1 MAFVDPI
8 VPILKLLESDS
19 AITTLTDSRIWAGYR
34 QPPESAQYK
43 PAHGAA
49 IVFELDGGQGNYGHT
64 IQSPRYMVKCYGCDR
79 IEAQTLF
86 NTVADLLFSSDR
98 TGDRMGQCV
107 MACVAE
113 SAPIGRREP
122 DTDWPH
128 VLFFMRARMKARE
141 I

>member
-8 VPILKLLESDS
+8 VPILALLKSDT
-19 AITTLTDSRIWAGYR
+19 AITDLTGSRIWGGYR
-34 QPPESAQYK
+34 QPPESAGYN
-43 PAHGAA
+43 PAQGSA

-64 IQSPRYMVKCYGCDR
+64 IQAPRFMVKCYGCDR

-86 NTVADLLFSSDR
+86 NAVGDLLFSSDR
-98 TGDRMGQCV
+98 RLDRLGQCV
-107 MACVAE
+107 FGTGLE
-113 SAPIGRREP
+113 SGPIGRREP

-141 I
+141 N